1 MHGAGI
7 LLLCA
12 VAGYWVLERASER
25 KGSLRRIGLMVGT
38 SIIILGLLG
47 AALSISCGGDRG
59 GMMKGG
65 LCPFH
70 KLLPPPQR

>member
-1 MHGAGI
+1 MHGVGI

-12 VAGYWVLERASER
+12 VAGYWVLERASEH

-38 SIIILGLLG
+38 TIIILGLLG
-47 AALSISCGGDRG
+47 AGMAMSCGVGRG
-59 GMMKGG
+59 GMKGG

-70 KLLPPPQR
+70 KPYNVAPR

>member
-1 MHGAGI
+1 MHGVGV
-7 LLLCA
+7 LMLCA
-12 VAGYWVLERASER
+12 VAGYWVLERASVH

-38 SIIILGLLG
+38 TIIILGLLG
-47 AALSISCGGDRG
+47 AALSISCGGGRG

-70 KLLPPPQR
+70 KPYAPPQR